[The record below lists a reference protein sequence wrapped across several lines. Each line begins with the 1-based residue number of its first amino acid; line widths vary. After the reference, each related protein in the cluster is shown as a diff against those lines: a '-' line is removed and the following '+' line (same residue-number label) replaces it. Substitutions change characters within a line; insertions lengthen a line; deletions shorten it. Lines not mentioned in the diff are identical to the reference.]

1 MNVGRESRCPCGC
14 ASILGV
20 RALWSILDPRNTRT
34 TILATSRRANGR
46 GRRRI
51 QEARRPY
58 RAPDAHRAE
67 HRIAWLDGMARR
79 PRRAPDAHR
88 VIRRRAPAGLVPAL
102 ERPDGPRRRR
112 ATAATK
118 EMPDMLASRRT
129 SPAVESMPE
138 IPCEQH
144 AVEYDG
150 RLSAPG
156 QPERWVRRTG
166 PSGSSARTPSGC
178 QSWAQGVPGAQGK
191 TAAGR

>member
-1 MNVGRESRCPCGC
+1 MNLGREQRCPCSR
-14 ASILGV
+14 ASTLGV
-20 RALWSILDPRNTRT
+20 RALWSIFDPRSTRT
-34 TILATSRRANGR
+34 TILATSRRPSGG
-46 GRRRI
+46 GRRGI

-58 RAPDAHRAE
+58 
-67 HRIAWLDGMARR
+67 
-79 PRRAPDAHR
+79 RAPDAHR

>member
-1 MNVGRESRCPCGC
+1 MNLGREPRCPCSC

-20 RALWSILDPRNTRT
+20 GALRSIFDPRSTRT
-34 TILATSRRANGR
+34 TILATSRRPGGG
-46 GRRRI
+46 GRRGI
-51 QEARRPY
+51 QEAR
-58 RAPDAHRAE
+58 H
-67 HRIAWLDGMARR
+67 
-79 PRRAPDAHR
+79 PRRAPDARR
-88 VIRRRAPAGLVPAL
+88 VVRRRAPAGFVPAL
-102 ERPDGPRRRR
+102 ERPDGLRRRM
-112 ATAATK
+112 ATAAT
-118 EMPDMLASRRT
+118 MPDMLASRRT

-191 TAAGR
+191 IAAGR

>member
-1 MNVGRESRCPCGC
+1 MNLGREQRCPCSR
-14 ASILGV
+14 ASTLGV
-20 RALWSILDPRNTRT
+20 RALWSIFDPRNTRT

-51 QEARRPY
+51 QEARRP
-58 RAPDAHRAE
+58 
-67 HRIAWLDGMARR
+67 
-79 PRRAPDAHR
+79 RRAPDAHH
-88 VIRRRAPAGLVPAL
+88 VVRRRAPAGLVPAL
-102 ERPDGPRRRR
+102 ERPDGLRRRR
-112 ATAATK
+112 ATAATR

-138 IPCEQH
+138 ISCEQH

-178 QSWAQGVPGAQGK
+178 QSWAQGVPGTQGK
-191 TAAGR
+191 IAAGR